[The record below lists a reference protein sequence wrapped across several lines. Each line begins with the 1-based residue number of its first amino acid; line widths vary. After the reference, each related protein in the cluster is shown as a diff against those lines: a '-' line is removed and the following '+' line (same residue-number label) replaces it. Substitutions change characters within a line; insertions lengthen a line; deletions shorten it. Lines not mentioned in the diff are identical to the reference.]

1 VQQRATGTLELR
13 IFPLSEASQ
22 LFIVQRDQ
30 VYRLTGKGGGS
41 LEAWGLEAALGA
53 IWTLGDN
60 LYLDAEASWQRMW
73 CLEQPCQDVNK
84 LVPRVLLTFNL

>member
-1 VQQRATGTLELR
+1 VRKTHLTVLA
-13 IFPLSEASQ
+13 
-22 LFIVQRDQ
+22 IV
-30 VYRLTGKGGGS
+30 V
-41 LEAWGLEAALGA
+41 AALGA

-60 LYLDAEASWQRMW
+60 LYLDVEASYQRMW